1 MLGEYTESS
10 SVDKEGDSMGDGNIL
25 VGTSKLCS
33 LVDPPCLITS
43 TAGKRKYWFKQMYL
57 LGGGDMAA
65 VVNGG

>member
-1 MLGEYTESS
+1 
-10 SVDKEGDSMGDGNIL
+10 MGDGNIL

-43 TAGKRKYWFKQMYL
+43 TAGKRKCWFRQMFP